1 LIRPLGAYDHHRSDL
16 CRCKGLQPKLWNWE
30 LQVYG
35 SRGRICPCMPSPTES
50 QALHDTPMLELPLAV
65 MTHHVEHAS
74 SGLAAISRDQSWCFE
89 VSQMLRK
96 CVPATVEAVCVAV
109 AEGRWNDVPQID
121 VASVLQAWKDAWWV
135 WPQDADP
142 RQSSGTAA
150 AYCQWMSTDAE
161 QPAPYVTAS
170 TPINSLH
177 TLARFRLGVH
187 HLNVSTGRWAR
198 VRRSDR
204 LCPRCAGQHVEDEKH
219 VMFECFLVF

>member
-1 LIRPLGAYDHHRSDL
+1 VLNTKYSLLRDAFREDLAHNVQLRP
-16 CRCKGLQPKLWNWE
+16 
-30 LQVYG
+30 
-35 SRGRICPCMPSPTES
+35 T
-50 QALHDTPMLELPLAV
+50 
-65 MTHHVEHAS
+65 
-74 SGLAAISRDQSWCFE
+74 SRDQSWCFE
-89 VSQMLRK
+89 VLQMLRK
-96 CVPATVEAVCVAV
+96 CVPTTAEAVCVAV

-150 AYCQWMSTDAE
+150 AYCQWMSTDVE
-161 QPAPYVTAS
+161 QPAPYVTAI

-177 TLARFRLGVH
+177 MSALARFRLGVH

-198 VRRSDR
+198 VRESDR

-219 VMFECFLVF
+219 VMLE